1 MSSSTED
8 LKILFEAEKELLKTL
23 KANFSLFIHDSKFAY
38 LNAVDFKTDEP
49 NEYVHHPINAFHML
63 LRLLDAFYVI
73 VLKILIFS
81 GLLY

>member
-1 MSSSTED
+1 MHLSSSTED

-38 LNAVDFKTDEP
+38 LNAVDFKPDEP

-63 LRLLDAFYVI
+63 LRLLLDAFC
-73 VLKILIFS
+73 
-81 GLLY
+81 